1 MVYHAYLDWRKE
13 NRYVFIQ
20 PYTLKGTEFDMN
32 GGPYAADTVMKIYD
46 AQPSIAAAVSGF
58 GK

>member
-1 MVYHAYLDWRKE
+1 
-13 NRYVFIQ
+13 
-20 PYTLKGTEFDMN
+20 MN